1 MKITHRDQLEIISQL
16 KEYMY
21 QIAYYEYT
29 NQYSSGCYAK
39 QIKNCRIRNYRIAAG
54 VLIDMCTTLG
64 IDVENVSSSY
74 CGYEIDF
81 HDLYSFNYM
90 WGTE

>member
-1 MKITHRDQLEIISQL
+1 MKPITVDQLEIISQL

-21 QIAYYEYT
+21 WIAYHEYT
-29 NQYSSGCYAK
+29 NKYSSGCYDK
-39 QIKNCRIRNYRIAAG
+39 QIKNYRIAAG

-74 CGYEIDF
+74 CGYEIEFDDLDGFNDF
-81 HDLYSFNYM
+81 C
-90 WGTE
+90 GVK